1 MNIFQDNQDDT
12 DTEFLTLLMCSSF
25 KTMTGR
31 SFKRNTN
38 QPKQYVNINLSKINS
53 AKYHIR
59 KTLVMVSDYNFCA
72 LRLHVYGSMLLA
84 THM

>member
-38 QPKQYVNINLSKINS
+38 QPKQYVNINL
-53 AKYHIR
+53 KYHIR